1 MHIVEEKDGG
11 TQMESEINVS
21 IAPDFAAA
29 SGLAFPAAFHP
40 GTKFQPEAGAKS
52 WPDNILSPT
61 AIHSETS

>member
-11 TQMESEINVS
+11 TQMESEINASV
-21 IAPDFAAA
+21 APDFAAT
-29 SGLAFPAAFHP
+29 SGLGFPAAFHA

-61 AIHSETS
+61 AICLKTT